1 MVFSSRVHCA
11 YHGSVCRGAKKLH
24 IYVSL
29 NVAPPRKATANAD
42 DELVTEF
49 QVFQLL
55 DKLKPTATGLDEL
68 PAWFL
73 RIGAP
78 VFAKYIAKL
87 FQRSIREGVVP
98 AQWKRAYI
106 RPIAKVSSPSVP
118 ADFRPISITP
128 VLCRTM
134 EKLVVR
140 NFVYPALASAPLP
153 LSFADQYAFRPH
165 GSTTAAIISL
175 LHKVS
180 ALLTTNP
187 YVVVISL
194 DFSKAFDTVRHFTLM
209 EKYSLL
215 EMPDCVFNWIN
226 DFFSGHEHC
235 TVYNSVKSPFIGI
248 DASVVQGS
256 VIGPGSYSVV
266 ASDLRPTTKGN
277 DIVKFADDF
286 DLIVPASNVDSR
298 TIELQNIEDW
308 AVRNNL
314 QLNRKKSQ
322 EIVFFKP
329 YTRKA
334 NIPVI
339 PEVPG
344 VPRVNRIRLL
354 GVVLADNFSME
365 DHIASVLSSS
375 ASALYALKILRAHG
389 MDRDCIQKVFQ
400 ATVIARLMYAS
411 PAWWGYTTETQ
422 RERLESFLRR
432 SVKGWFLLD

>member
-1 MVFSSRVHCA
+1 M
-11 YHGSVCRGAKKLH
+11 
-24 IYVSL
+24 
-29 NVAPPRKATANAD
+29 
-42 DELVTEF
+42 
-49 QVFQLL
+49 
-55 DKLKPTATGLDEL
+55 
-68 PAWFL
+68 
-73 RIGAP
+73 
-78 VFAKYIAKL
+78 
-87 FQRSIREGVVP
+87 
-98 AQWKRAYI
+98 
-106 RPIAKVSSPSVP
+106 
-118 ADFRPISITP
+118 
-128 VLCRTM
+128 
-134 EKLVVR
+134 
-140 NFVYPALASAPLP
+140 
-153 LSFADQYAFRPH
+153 
-165 GSTTAAIISL
+165 
-175 LHKVS
+175 
-180 ALLTTNP
+180 
-187 YVVVISL
+187 
-194 DFSKAFDTVRHFTLM
+194 
-209 EKYSLL
+209 L

-235 TVYNSVKSPFIGI
+235 TVFNGVKSPFIGI

-266 ASDLRPTTKGN
+266 ASDLRPSTKGN

-354 GVVLADNFSME
+354 GVILADNFSME

-389 MDRDCIQKVFQ
+389 MDSDCIQKVFQ

-422 RERLESFLRR
+422 RERLEFFLCRSVKAGFYSIESPNFASLCEAADVCFLRR
-432 SVKGWFLLD
+432 VESNPDHLLRSLLPPPIVDKCYNMRTRKHKYSLPLTVK

>member
-1 MVFSSRVHCA
+1 
-11 YHGSVCRGAKKLH
+11 
-24 IYVSL
+24 
-29 NVAPPRKATANAD
+29 
-42 DELVTEF
+42 
-49 QVFQLL
+49 
-55 DKLKPTATGLDEL
+55 
-68 PAWFL
+68 
-73 RIGAP
+73 
-78 VFAKYIAKL
+78 
-87 FQRSIREGVVP
+87 
-98 AQWKRAYI
+98 
-106 RPIAKVSSPSVP
+106 
-118 ADFRPISITP
+118 
-128 VLCRTM
+128 M

-140 NFVYPALASAPLP
+140 NVVYPALTSAPPP
-153 LSFADQYAFRPH
+153 LSFTDQYAFRPH

-180 ALLTTNP
+180 ALLTTNL

-209 EKYSLL
+209 EKYSML
-215 EMPDCVFNWIN
+215 EMLDCVFNWIN
-226 DFFSGHEHC
+226 DFFWGHEHC
-235 TVYNSVKSPFIGI
+235 TFFNGVKSPFIGI

-266 ASDLRPTTKGN
+266 ASDLRPSTKGN
-277 DIVKFADDF
+277 DIDKFADDF

-298 TIELQNIEDW
+298 TMELQNIEDW

-334 NIPVI
+334 NIPDI
-339 PEVPG
+339 PEIPG
-344 VPRVNRIRLL
+344 VPRVNRIKLL

-411 PAWWGYTTETQ
+411 PAWWGLHHRDSARATGILPTPKCE
-422 RERLESFLRR
+422 
-432 SVKGWFLLD
+432 GWFLLEWITRLCIPLWSSRCLFSSKSGVEPGSPASQFAAATYRW